1 MISKKYLNISQV
13 SKMLQIEE
21 YKIRYWDSIDP
32 KTNKL
37 RIQGISTKSK
47 RGTRYFNKENI
58 NKLEK
63 LKNVLYEGNEHN
75 HSLKLAN
82 KLLSSNNLSRNKSD
96 NEQDYPNHEIIK
108 NNKKIEQILKNMRIL
123 LK

>member
-1 MISKKYLNISQV
+1 MGFNRS
-13 SKMLQIEE
+13 
-21 YKIRYWDSIDP
+21 

-37 RIQGISTKSK
+37 RIDGISTKSK
-47 RGTRYFNKENI
+47 RGTRYFNRENI

-82 KLLSSNNLSRNKSD
+82 KLLSSNNLSRNNSIND
-96 NEQDYPNHEIIK
+96 TNHPNYEIIK